1 MQNKDKAYMFSVF
14 FVLVLYPALD
24 YIQKAC
30 KLKMS
35 DMAIF
40 FFCIMSGGVLHKALL
55 QILKK

>member
-1 MQNKDKAYMFSVF
+1 MFSVF